1 MNNPAN
7 IKPQNNPPQNI
18 KPQNEATIKR
28 ALANAQ
34 AKINQQTTLINLQGN
49 MIERLEGTFDPGN
62 FQNNPENTKKPNG
75 NQGSSSK
82 EPNKGNE
89 KLESFEASVSGGP
102 GAEHKEQPESKKNNK
117 PKKKNTEEEKVT
129 PKKVPSNPNNNEST
143 SNNNAESNVTTKT
156 ATTTPRLRN
165 NNSSRQGTNNN
176 SSRQGANNNSS
187 RQGTNNNSLRQG
199 ANNNSSRQGANN
211 TQTRQGF
218 INNNETPGMEEGTE
232 MQKLSQSPSSLSEE
246 NQPEAEMEIQPMQET
261 AAQEEAA
268 AMEGGAKLRIFYFPQ
283 QGNFRQKKV
292 KTTKPKK
299 AAELIFEYL
308 RKDHRLGKKTVK
320 FYLEDRVKNR
330 KYAYVGK
337 VMNGNVLIRS
347 I

>member
-7 IKPQNNPPQNI
+7 IKPQNNPPQNV

-34 AKINQQTTLINLQGN
+34 AKINQQTTLINLQKN
-49 MIERLEGTFDPGN
+49 MIGRLEGTFDPGN
-62 FQNNPENTKKPNG
+62 VKNNPDNTKKPNV

-117 PKKKNTEEEKVT
+117 PKNKNTEEEKVT
-129 PKKVPSNPNNNEST
+129 PKKVPSNSNNNEGT
-143 SNNNAESNVTTKT
+143 SNNNAESNVTTNT
-156 ATTTPRLRN
+156 ATTTPRLR
-165 NNSSRQGTNNN
+165 
-176 SSRQGANNNSS
+176 
-187 RQGTNNNSLRQG
+187 NNSLRQG
-199 ANNNSSRQGANN
+199 ANNNSLRQGANN

-218 INNNETPGMEEGTE
+218 INNNETPGMEKGTE
-232 MQKLSQSPSSLSEE
+232 MQNLSQSPSSLSEE
-246 NQPEAEMEIQPMQET
+246 NQPEAEMEMQPMQET

-308 RKDHRLGKKTVK
+308 RKNHRLGKKTVK

>member
-34 AKINQQTTLINLQGN
+34 AKINQQSTLINLQKN
-49 MIERLEGTFDPGN
+49 MIERLEGTFNPGN
-62 FQNNPENTKKPNG
+62 VQNNPDNTKKPNG

-102 GAEHKEQPESKKNNK
+102 GAEHKEQPEPKKNNK
-117 PKKKNTEEEKVT
+117 PKNKNTEEEKVT
-129 PKKVPSNPNNNEST
+129 PKKVPSNSNNNEGT
-143 SNNNAESNVTTKT
+143 SNNNAESNVTT

-165 NNSSRQGTNNN
+165 NNSSRQGTNNTQMLGN
-176 SSRQGANNNSS
+176 K
-187 RQGTNNNSLRQG
+187 
-199 ANNNSSRQGANN
+199 NN
-211 TQTRQGF
+211 TPRQGF
-218 INNNETPGMEEGTE
+218 INNNENPGMEKGTE
-232 MQKLSQSPSSLSEE
+232 MPNLSQSPSSLSEE
-246 NQPEAEMEIQPMQET
+246 NQPEMRNIDAIEMQPMEET

-268 AMEGGAKLRIFYFPQ
+268 AMGGGAKLRIFYFPQ

-308 RKDHRLGKKTVK
+308 RKNHRLGKKTVK